1 VIFPVLLWYAIN
13 DTLKAVERS
22 LCGVS
27 DDDLKR
33 ALKDSDEFQCDYER
47 KTEELKGSSIER
59 WESFSR

>member
-1 VIFPVLLWYAIN
+1 VIFPVLLWDAIN

-33 ALKDSDEFQCDYER
+33 AMKDSDEV
-47 KTEELKGSSIER
+47 
-59 WESFSR
+59 

>member
-1 VIFPVLLWYAIN
+1 LLWDAIN

-33 ALKDSDEFQCDYER
+33 EMKEFQCDYER
-47 KTEELKGSSIER
+47 KTEELKELN
-59 WESFSR
+59 